1 MKGNLVKIILLL
13 RRIILGK
20 INQEKRYFMGLTGHF
35 EFLRTVTQIY
45 LPK

>member
-13 RRIILGK
+13 IRIILDK
-20 INQEKRYFMGLTGHF
+20 INQEQRYFIGLTGHF
-35 EFLRTVTQIY
+35 EVLRTVTQIY